1 MRIICALVLN
11 ERRRDD
17 KGTSVIAELGPSIGV
32 ICFVREA
39 NPVSISTPE
48 GVSSSSSNED
58 ERNVGLDGIN
68 SGKKLMRNLYVDT
81 KVPSKRC

>member
-17 KGTSVIAELGPSIGV
+17 KGTSVIAELGPSSGV
-32 ICFVREA
+32 TCCVREA